1 MRRDVR
7 ILLATA
13 ALGAIGQWGHTIPEA
28 MLGMETFRISEV
40 EVRGVHFL
48 TKDAVVAQLGIT
60 PETSVW
66 TAKDIWIDRLM
77 AHPLVKGAEI
87 TRKVPNGLLVTV
99 VERQPIAL
107 APTPTLEPIDAE
119 GYRLPLDPAA
129 YRLDLPI
136 ISTRHTPPEGSR
148 LFPEDVRVLAA
159 EVEYLVGADTAFLQM
174 VSSVRW
180 GERGT
185 LIVRW
190 SEPRVEFLLPRRTSP
205 TRLHEGLVALSNA
218 MSRTP
223 GEVPEAIDL
232 RFADQVVVRGARDE

>member
-13 ALGAIGQWGHTIPEA
+13 TLGAIAQWGHTIPEA
-28 MLGMETFRISEV
+28 MSGMETFRISDV
-40 EVRGVHFL
+40 EVRGARFL
-48 TKDAVVAQLGIT
+48 TKDAVVAQLAIT
-60 PETSVW
+60 HETSVW
-66 TAKDIWIDRLM
+66 TDEDVWVDRLV

-87 TRKVPNGLLVTV
+87 MRKIPNGLRVTL
-99 VERQPIAL
+99 VERRPIAL

-136 ISTRHTPPEGSR
+136 ISARLIPPEGSR
-148 LFPEDVRVLAA
+148 LFPEDVRALAA
-159 EVEYLVGADTAFLQM
+159 EVDHLVSADTAFLQM

-185 LIVRW
+185 LIAHW
-190 SEPRVEFLLPRRTSP
+190 TEPRVEFLLPRRASP

-232 RFADQVVVRGARDE
+232 RFADQVVVRRARDE

>member
-7 ILLATA
+7 ILLGTA
-13 ALGAIGQWGHTIPEA
+13 ALGAIAQWGHTIPEA
-28 MLGMETFRISEV
+28 MSGMETFRISDI
-40 EVRGVHFL
+40 EVRGVRFL

-60 PETSVW
+60 PATSVW
-66 TAKDIWIDRLM
+66 TGKDVWIDRLM

-87 TRKVPNGLLVTV
+87 TRRVPNSLLVTV
-99 VERQPIAL
+99 VERRPIAL

-119 GYRLPLDPAA
+119 GHRLPLDPAA

-136 ISTRHTPPEGSR
+136 ILTRRTPPEGSQ

-159 EVEYLVGADTAFLQM
+159 EVDHLVSADTAFLQM

-185 LIVRW
+185 LIARW
-190 SEPRVEFLLPRRTSP
+190 TEPRVEFLLPRRASP
-205 TRLHEGLVALSNA
+205 RRLHEGLLALSNA
-218 MSRTP
+218 ISRTP
-223 GEVPEAIDL
+223 GDVPEAIDL
-232 RFADQVVVRGARDE
+232 RFADQVVVRRARDE